1 MASIKFSTPLT
12 IGGME
17 LKNRVIMSPMTRCR
31 ATADLV
37 PTDRDAPVSS
47 VVYYE
52 QRASAGRCRS
62 NIMIPFLLRRISIR
76 TSTPYRTGMAPG
88 VYTSVFRLGEMYR

>member
-1 MASIKFSTPLT
+1 MTSIKFSTPLI

-37 PTDRDAPVSS
+37 PTDRDAAVSNL
-47 VVYYE
+47 VYYE
-52 QRASAGRCRS
+52 QRASAGARQSLCMHEPSFFSECLIRS
-62 NIMIPFLLRRISIR
+62 L
-76 TSTPYRTGMAPG
+76 TA
-88 VYTSVFRLGEMYR
+88 